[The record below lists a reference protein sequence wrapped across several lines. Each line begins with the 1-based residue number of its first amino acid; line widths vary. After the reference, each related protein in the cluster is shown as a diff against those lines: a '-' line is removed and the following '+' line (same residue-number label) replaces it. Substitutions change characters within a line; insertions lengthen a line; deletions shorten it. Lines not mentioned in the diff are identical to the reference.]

1 MNESLPPLD
10 LFSPEDDV
18 TIKRLIAYL
27 EEFQRRREAILQ
39 VWNLIFYKFKTIC
52 KLGIFLFYFK
62 INVINRKILNLG
74 LKDEIY
80 SFSL

>member
-39 VWNLIFYKFKTIC
+39 VWNLIFYKIQEFIENC
-52 KLGIFLFYFK
+52 KKYFK
-62 INVINRKILNLG
+62 IKGPTKYNLN
-74 LKDEIY
+74 
-80 SFSL
+80 

>member
-39 VWNLIFYKFKTIC
+39 V
-52 KLGIFLFYFK
+52 
-62 INVINRKILNLG
+62 
-74 LKDEIY
+74 
-80 SFSL
+80 